1 MATTQIATPHP
12 RHLSKKSKREK
23 LLEETKQLQ
32 EKLRNLTGSVPLT
45 ESLAMA
51 MMGRRPAAQA
61 APASQTQS
69 PVSATTPPGPASGT
83 KPPPAPAPQPAPH
96 PPLTPLLLHPAL
108 GKKTRSPEP
117 VRHGRK
123 CSICRHPEREAIEEA
138 FLQWESPRSIV
149 RDFKIEDERY
159 LRRHAQATGLYVRR
173 RRNVCVTLE
182 NILERGDDIEF
193 TAASYIRAVR
203 SYVCLTDST
212 QWVEPATRAIVSSGD
227 SSIGSQPA
235 PRRRRPGSVR
245 VPAANSNRPR
255 PRLEITVTRT
265 KQRKEAGSNR
275 P

>member
-51 MMGRRPAAQA
+51 MMGRRPATQA

-83 KPPPAPAPQPAPH
+83 KPPSAPAPQPVPQ
-96 PPLTPLLLHPAL
+96 PAAYFVPQPIL
-108 GKKTRSPEP
+108 GKKTQSPEP
-117 VRHGRK
+117 SRHGRK
-123 CSICRHPEREAIEEA
+123 CLICRHPEREAIEDA
-138 FLQWESPRSIV
+138 FLQWERPRSIV
-149 RDFKIEDERY
+149 RDFGIEDERY
-159 LRRHAQATGLYVRR
+159 LRRHAQATGLYARR
-173 RRNVCVTLE
+173 RQNVCVTLE
-182 NILERGDDIEF
+182 NILERGDEIEF
-193 TAASYIRAVR
+193 TAASYVRAVR

-212 QWVEPATRAIVSSGD
+212 QWVEPATRVIVSSGD

-235 PRRRRPGSVR
+235 PRRKRPGSVR
-245 VPAANSNRPR
+245 VSPANSNRPR

>member
-12 RHLSKKSKREK
+12 RHQTKKSKSEK

-32 EKLRNLTGSVPLT
+32 ERLRNLTGSVPLT

-51 MMGRRPAAQA
+51 MMGRRPATQPAPVSQTTSPASVTPPPQPPSAAKPPA
-61 APASQTQS
+61 APA
-69 PVSATTPPGPASGT
+69 PAAAS
-83 KPPPAPAPQPAPH
+83 QPAA
-96 PPLTPLLLHPAL
+96 LHPAP
-108 GKKTRSPEP
+108 GKKPRAPEP
-117 VRHGRK
+117 FRHGRK

-138 FLQWESPRSIV
+138 FIQWESPRSIV
-149 RDFKIEDERY
+149 RDFEIEDERY

-173 RRNVCVTLE
+173 RQNVCVTLE
-182 NILERGDDIEF
+182 NILERGGDIEF

-212 QWVEPATRAIVSSGD
+212 QWVEPATRSIVSSGD
-227 SSIGSQPA
+227 SSIVSQPA

-245 VPAANSNRPR
+245 VPPANSNRPR